1 MADPSASTDPNE
13 PPQAREAWLTRS
25 RINGLIVVILLAQLL
40 IPLRYY
46 LGFAEGDDERFSWRM
61 FSTVRLQR
69 CEMTV
74 SDQHVGSDVKVP
86 VQLKPILQVAWIS
99 VLQRYRP
106 SVVEG
111 FLRFRCEGEGIAAA
125 HYERRCVAPDGTSLP
140 PNVLEMDCASGVM
153 RDLSQE
159 KHDEG
164 TKRQLGAIA
173 DDNGSEE

>member
-1 MADPSASTDPNE
+1 MTEPSASRDATDVTAASDAPTT
-13 PPQAREAWLTRS
+13 WLTRS
-25 RINGLIVVILLAQLL
+25 RINGLIVVVLLTQLVV
-40 IPLRYY
+40 PLRYY

-106 SVVEG
+106 SVVEA
-111 FLRFRCEGEGIAAA
+111 FLRFRCQGEGMAAA

-140 PNVLEMDCASGVM
+140 PNVLEMDCASGELREVK
-153 RDLSQE
+153 QP
-159 KHDEG
+159 
-164 TKRQLGAIA
+164 
-173 DDNGSEE
+173 